1 VPTVVRRL
9 LDALAPDDD
18 RCDGL
23 RLLMATGEAFPVEL
37 KKRLA
42 RRLPELGLHSFFALT
57 EAGAPASLAPHEQ
70 DSHPGSVGRAT
81 PGMEVRV
88 VSPDGELRAVG
99 EAGEVQVRC
108 GVPGRQVMMR
118 GYYNRPDETRAAFDG
133 AWFRTGDIGYFDG
146 DGYLYLVDRAKDMIV
161 PGGFNVYS
169 REVEI
174 ALESHEAVEEAA
186 VVAGPDAEFGECVV
200 AFVTR
205 RAEAPAPDLVNELIG
220 HCRERIAAYKRPKEV
235 VFVEALPRNANGKV
249 DKNELR
255 DRAAGVIGGATS

>member
-1 VPTVVRRL
+1 MLFR
-9 LDALAPDDD
+9 
-18 RCDGL
+18 
-23 RLLMATGEAFPVEL
+23 
-37 KKRLA
+37 
-42 RRLPELGLHSFFALT
+42 S
-57 EAGAPASLAPHEQ
+57 HEQ
-70 DSHPGSVGRAT
+70 DSHPGSVGRTT

-118 GYYNRPDETRAAFDG
+118 GYYNRPEETRAAFDG

-161 PGGFNVYS
+161 TGGFNVYS

-174 ALESHEAVEEAA
+174 ALEAHAAVEEAA

-205 RAEAPAPDLVNELIG
+205 RAEAPAPDLVNELIR
-220 HCRERIAAYKRPKEV
+220 HCRARIAAYKRPKAV
-235 VFVEALPRNANGKV
+235 VFVDALPRNANGKV